1 MAEDS
6 HYILLDLYPLDPVG
20 QEFRQDTE
28 RCISPFYDVG
38 SLSWDDLKTGGDLV
52 PREHWYHGKSSFVQ
66 LAAGSFAGLAGGHPV
81 CDFSME
87 SLHLGWLGFHITWMA
102 VGLPEQVFQEIT
114 LEVQGVSVIWAQ
126 TSPRIICVLSV
137 DAVIKVIQ
145 DSRGRDRRGWRD
157 LPTQWEGSQSQFVRR
172 A

>member
-38 SLSWDDLKTGGDLV
+38 CLSWDDLKTGGDLV
-52 PREHWYHGKSSFVQ
+52 PREHWYHGKSSLVQ
-66 LAAGSFAGLAGGHPV
+66 LAAGSSSGLAGGHPV
-81 CDFSME
+81 YDFSME

-102 VGLPEQVFQEIT
+102 VGLPEQAFQEIT
-114 LEVQGVSVIWAQ
+114 LEAQGVSMLWAQ
-126 TSPRIICVLSV
+126 TSPGIICVLSV
-137 DAVIKVIQ
+137 DAVIKVIR
-145 DSRGRDRRGWRD
+145 DSRERDRRGGETSLLNGRGVKVS
-157 LPTQWEGSQSQFVRR
+157 L
-172 A
+172 